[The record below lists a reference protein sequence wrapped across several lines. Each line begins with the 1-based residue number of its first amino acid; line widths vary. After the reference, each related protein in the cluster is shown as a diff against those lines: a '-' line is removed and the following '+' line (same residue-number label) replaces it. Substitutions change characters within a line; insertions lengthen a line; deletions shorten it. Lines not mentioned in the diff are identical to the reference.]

1 MSRNRDKL
9 GVLAPSEMSWP
20 RLLILSACC
29 AATCVAAGPDVL
41 GFIQTN
47 CMACHSAAIRSGDMN
62 LEAAVAPK
70 TASGTFS
77 ADRETWERVLAKLK
91 AGEMPPPGIPRPPA
105 ADFDAVIHWLESE
118 FARQDLAIK
127 PEAGAVPARRLNRAE
142 YNNTVR
148 DLLGVDLRPAD
159 NFPQDNAAF
168 GFDNNGDALRL
179 SPVLLDKFLDAAEH
193 VVRTAIF
200 GPEKIKPSMV
210 HYSAQVR
217 IPSLPKS
224 FDNYD
229 LTGLSSLSA
238 FHIEHRF
245 PVEADYSFHIVLN
258 GHRPNQSEPAHLGFW
273 VDGKLIHQFDV
284 DATDLEGQSHDFRAR
299 ITAGDHLLSASYI
312 REYHGLP
319 PSYKGPEP
327 STRTPQAL
335 ISTRG
340 ALTEKDL
347 ETIRKLGT
355 TIKLD
360 RVETRVDN
368 RFEAI
373 DIGGPFD
380 QVTKPAPENLAR
392 IFVCKP
398 ANKDDLACARTIIA
412 DFAGRAFRRPATRAE
427 VDPFV
432 NLVSLARKQGDS
444 FEEGIASALEA
455 VLVSPPFLFRMEK
468 DRPATP
474 GHASVP
480 VSDYELASRL
490 SYFLWSTMPDAELMR
505 VAAAGQLHVPAV
517 LNAQVRRMLKDRKSD
532 GLVENFAGQWL
543 QLKNMDVVKPD
554 PERFPEFDESLRQ
567 SMRRETELFFAN
579 IVRQDRSV
587 LDFLNADYTFLN
599 ERLARFYGVPGVTGP
614 DFRKVDMSAT
624 QRGGGLLAQ
633 GSVLTVSS
641 YATRTSPVLRGKW
654 VLENI
659 LNAPPPPPPPNVPA
673 LDDTKIGASMTIR
686 QQMEAHRANAV
697 CASCHSRMDPL
708 GFGLENFN
716 AIGSWRDMDGKFP
729 VDSSGALPDGRAFHG
744 PVELK
749 TILKTTPDAFV
760 KGLSE
765 KMLTYALGRGI
776 ERYDKPVLVSIQTKM
791 AADDYRFSDLILG
804 IVNSV
809 PFQTRA
815 VRTSA
820 VASATINKGTSQ

>member
-1 MSRNRDKL
+1 MPRKHL
-9 GVLAPSEMSWP
+9 FLLLAVTAP
-20 RLLILSACC
+20 
-29 AATCVAAGPDVL
+29 CVAAGPDVL
-41 GFIQTN
+41 AFVQTN
-47 CMACHSAAIRSGDMN
+47 CLACHSAAVRSGDID
-62 LEAAVAPK
+62 LEVYKDAKAF
-70 TASGTFS
+70 TDG
-77 ADRETWERVLAKLK
+77 RETWERVLGKLK

-105 ADFDAVIHWLESE
+105 AEFDAVTRWLEAE
-118 FARQDLAIK
+118 FKRQDLAIR
-127 PEAGAVPARRLNRAE
+127 PEAGPVPARRLNRAE

-168 GFDNNGDALRL
+168 GFDNNGDALRV
-179 SPVLLDKFLDAAEH
+179 SPVLLDKYLDAAER

-200 GPEKIKPSMV
+200 GPEKMKPAMT
-210 HYSAQVR
+210 HYGSPVR
-217 IPSLPKS
+217 IQTVPKS

-229 LTGLSSLSA
+229 LTGLSALSS
-238 FHIEHRF
+238 FHVSHRF
-245 PVEADYSFHIVLN
+245 PVEAEYNFHLVLN

-273 VDGKLIHQFDV
+273 VDGKLIHEFDI
-284 DATDLEGQSHDFRAR
+284 DATDLEGQTHDFRAR

-312 REYHGLP
+312 KQFHGLP

-327 STRTPQAL
+327 STRPPQAL
-335 ISTRG
+335 VTTRG

-347 ETIRKLGT
+347 ETLRKLGT

-380 QVTKPAPENLAR
+380 QVTKPSPENLRR

-398 ANKDDLACARTIIA
+398 VSKDDMNCARSIVA
-412 DFAGRAFRRPATRAE
+412 NFATRAFRRAATRAE
-427 VDPFV
+427 VDQFL

-444 FEEGIASALEA
+444 FEEGIAAALEA
-455 VLVSPPFLFRMEK
+455 VLVAPPFLFRMEK
-468 DRPATP
+468 DRPATSE
-474 GHASVP
+474 HQSIP
-480 VSDYELASRL
+480 VGDYELASRL
-490 SYFLWSTMPDAELMR
+490 SYFLWSTMPDAELIR
-505 VAAAGQLHVPAV
+505 AASAGQLRRPGV
-517 LNAQVRRMLKDRKSD
+517 LAAQVRRMLKDPKSD

-543 QLKNMDVVKPD
+543 QLKNMNVVKPD

-579 IVRQDRSV
+579 IIREDRSV

-614 DFRKVDMSAT
+614 EFRKVDMT
-624 QRGGGLLAQ
+624 GTRRGGGLLAQ
-633 GSVLTVSS
+633 SSVLTVSS

-686 QQMEAHRANAV
+686 QQMEAHRANPV
-697 CASCHSRMDPL
+697 CASCHARMDPL
-708 GFGLENFN
+708 GFGLENLN
-716 AIGSWRDMDGKFP
+716 AIGAWRDVDGKFP
-729 VDSSGALPDGRAFHG
+729 IDPSGSLPGGKTFQG
-744 PVELK
+744 PGELK
-749 TILKTTPDAFV
+749 AILKAQPDAFV
-760 KGLSE
+760 QSLTE

-776 ERYDKPVLVSIQTKM
+776 ERYDKPVLSAIQAKM
-791 AADDYRFSDLILG
+791 KSDDYRFSDLILG
-804 IVNSV
+804 IVTSV
-809 PFQTRA
+809 PFQTREGIVA
-815 VRTSA
+815 VRAAKPAT
-820 VASATINKGTSQ
+820 VASTGSAAAGAAATLNTGAVRQ